1 MLVGEGNAQS
11 GKLTEPGK
19 YRLTINMEEMT
30 YQFELLTRPEYVA
43 VPNKANGW
51 TEDGSLLYWDDGKNG
66 FVGAAVVNP
75 ADGGFKFLVDGIW
88 CGTSERDG
96 YYTANGGDNIPD
108 ITETGLYWFW
118 VNTDDQ
124 QYTITPITSLGVI
137 GGMNS
142 WGAQEPLTPDADY
155 KVWSGDV
162 NLTGEWKIRM
172 NDNWDYNYGGDV
184 NGMVFGGGNIS
195 GYEGL
200 YNVSVSFAGNRPV
213 VTLTA
218 K

>member
-1 MLVGEGNAQS
+1 
-11 GKLTEPGK
+11 
-19 YRLTINMEEMT
+19 
-30 YQFELLTRPEYVA
+30 
-43 VPNKANGW
+43 
-51 TEDGSLLYWDDGKNG
+51 
-66 FVGAAVVNP
+66 
-75 ADGGFKFLVDGIW
+75 
-88 CGTSERDG
+88 
-96 YYTANGGDNIPD
+96 
-108 ITETGLYWFW
+108 
-118 VNTDDQ
+118 
-124 QYTITPITSLGVI
+124 
-137 GGMNS
+137 MNS